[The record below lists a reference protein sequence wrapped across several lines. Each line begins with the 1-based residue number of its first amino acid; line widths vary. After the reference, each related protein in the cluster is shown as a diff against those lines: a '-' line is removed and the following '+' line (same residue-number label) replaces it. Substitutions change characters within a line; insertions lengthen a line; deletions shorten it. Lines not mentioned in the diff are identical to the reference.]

1 MFAVDT
7 GGKKGKE
14 NGGTKGKY
22 RLFGANGNGNRGND
36 GDSWWKYAEWCS
48 FKRLKRLRRRKNEPL
63 SNIFPLAGSN
73 VQ

>member
-22 RLFGANGNGNRGND
+22 RLFGANGNGSRGND
-36 GDSWWKYAEWCS
+36 GDS
-48 FKRLKRLRRRKNEPL
+48 
-63 SNIFPLAGSN
+63 
-73 VQ
+73 